1 MKGRNSPRSNQERT
15 IVTSSK
21 REQHSHAKTNTPHLR
36 PISKSPREK
45 QRSYRTS
52 GHTNPFW
59 PRPSFIRMVR
69 IEGKLERSQEEV
81 DQVELV
87 RVIES
92 LEEGL
97 KGLIEENI
105 SLSRE
110 ISERELLVME
120 DLKIKL
126 LASERLRIPLCN
138 LLKISARDPSAE
150 QQDQNRPSRLERKRQ
165 LYLIKLKMDCRL
177 MCPPRLPQIGSDLL
191 SLEFK
196 WEKMIIKR
204 EMMMAHRE
212 SFSVRQMEYISD
224 LYERDLPDIIDSKT
238 NREHGVLIMKD
249 TVNLKLDSRA
259 VRSKRII
266 KESHEDNVDNDEDGG
281 DGSSLRIRSNQ
292 RRESKLARSERI
304 LEEGKPDGGIGQGY
318 RRPDQ
323 MVGDEARAQLVL
335 CADWSA
341 TVNASRGK
349 FLFRLME
356 GMARTPLRMGM
367 MEEAQQLLCSSKGQS
382 KALGVGWQAQRPV
395 EQG

>member
-21 REQHSHAKTNTPHLR
+21 QEQHSHAKTNTPHLR
-36 PISKSPREK
+36 PISKPPRER

-59 PRPSFIRMVR
+59 PVQPIERERPSFIRMVR

-97 KGLIEENI
+97 KVLIEENI

-110 ISERELLVME
+110 ISEREL
-120 DLKIKL
+120 IG
-126 LASERLRIPLCN
+126 
-138 LLKISARDPSAE
+138 
-150 QQDQNRPSRLERKRQ
+150 NRPSRLERKRQ
-165 LYLIKLKMDCRL
+165 LYLIKLKLDCRL
-177 MCPPRLPQIGSDLL
+177 MCPPRLPQIVQNSGARDLIC
-191 SLEFK
+191 F
-196 WEKMIIKR
+196 MIIKR
-204 EMMMAHRE
+204 EMMMAHSLNTRE
-212 SFSVRQMEYISD
+212 SFSVIQMEYISD

-266 KESHEDNVDNDEDGG
+266 KESHEDNDDNDEDGD

-304 LEEGKPDGGIGQGY
+304 WEVHWLHQEGKPDGGIGQEGSELSKAIDGAGENLKL
-318 RRPDQ
+318 P
-323 MVGDEARAQLVL
+323 
-335 CADWSA
+335 
-341 TVNASRGK
+341 
-349 FLFRLME
+349 ME
-356 GMARTPLRMGM
+356 GMGM
-367 MEEAQQLLCSSKGQS
+367 ANGGWRFKGLEQDKDSTRIKGQKS
-382 KALGVGWQAQRPV
+382 RRYRIKRTEEQRIV
-395 EQG
+395 E

>member
-110 ISERELLVME
+110 ISERELLV
-120 DLKIKL
+120 
-126 LASERLRIPLCN
+126 
-138 LLKISARDPSAE
+138 
-150 QQDQNRPSRLERKRQ
+150 RLERKRQ

-204 EMMMAHRE
+204 EMMMAHSLNTRE

-304 LEEGKPDGGIGQGY
+304 LEDGGIGQEGSELSKAI
-318 RRPDQ
+318 D
-323 MVGDEARAQLVL
+323 GLIKLVL